1 MKRFAVSL
9 RATAAVL
16 TLGLMSCGGDLTLP
30 NSTAAGLKLTVVD
43 GNGQTGTVGQ
53 PLPNA
58 VVVEVETEAGVPL
71 AGQRVAF
78 VASDTNAQGFQP
90 DTAVTDSKG
99 QAATLWRLGTATGSY
114 SAEAR
119 IVAEADSVVPVV
131 PIQAAAV
138 AGAPDTLRAVG
149 ATNQPGRRGETL
161 ANPLVVIAVDRF
173 GNVVP
178 GAQVTWNTTGG
189 GQLSQETTPTAAD
202 GTASVTWTL
211 GQQVGVQK
219 ATATVEGASG
229 SPLTFTAVVL
239 F

>member
-9 RATAAVL
+9 RAAAAVL
-16 TLGLMSCGGDLTLP
+16 TLSLVSCGGDLTLP
-30 NSTAAGLKLTVVD
+30 NSTAAGLKLTVLG

-58 VVVEVETEAGVPL
+58 VVVEVETEGGIPL

-78 VASDTNAQGFQP
+78 VASAGSAQGFQP

-99 QAATLWRLGTATGSY
+99 QATTRWLLGTATGTY

-149 ATNQPGRRGETL
+149 ATNQPGRRGEAL
-161 ANPLVVIAVDRF
+161 EDPLVVMAVDRF
-173 GNVVP
+173 GNPVE
-178 GAQVTWNTTGG
+178 GAQVVWTTTGG
-189 GQLSQETTPTAAD
+189 GQLSQDTTPTGAD
-202 GTASVTWTL
+202 GTATVSWTL
-211 GQQVGVQK
+211 GDQVGVQK
-219 ATATVEGASG
+219 ATATLEGASG
-229 SPLTFTAVVL
+229 SPLTFTAIVL

>member
-149 ATNQPGRRGETL
+149 PTNQPGRRGETL
-161 ANPLVVIAVDRF
+161 TYPLVVIAVDRF

-189 GQLSQETTPTAAD
+189 GQLSQDTTPTAAD